1 MTTAKLDTNVRN
13 DRRTGYV
20 YHSQNTEDTGWCR
33 GLVELPGDNL
43 NTILNIHG
51 CDVKAEG
58 IARKSSDVFESR
70 ASYKSA
76 N

>member
-13 DRRTGYV
+13 DRRTGDV

-33 GLVELPGDNL
+33 GLVELPGDDL
-43 NTILNIHG
+43 NTILNIHS
-51 CDVKAEG
+51 CDVEAEG
-58 IARKSSDVFESR
+58 IARKPSDVFESS
-70 ASYKSA
+70 ASYNS